1 MRNHTEFRGKLM
13 AQGKLGEAFEV
24 LTVVTVET
32 VVFCNVTLLSG
43 RPHSS
48 TLKMEA
54 AGSSETLVN
63 FYQTI

>member
-1 MRNHTEFRGKLM
+1 MRNHTGFHGKLM

-24 LTVVTVET
+24 LTVVTV
-32 VVFCNVTLLSG
+32 VFCNVTLLSG
-43 RPHSS
+43 RRHSS